1 MRTKKDFYNQINNVT
16 TNGLK
21 TLQELSAQ
29 IADLRKKIDSGKYS
43 SGYVRTELIPQI
55 DILKRQMDDVRY
67 KTNTEVQ
74 KICTEYTDELRA
86 QDDLDPSL
94 LTDDVKLLKAGVKL
108 TKRDITAMLNRNAG
122 NHTMTQLILRYCKE
136 NDIDSGVHYMGNRPI
151 IDNVAMVPYTV
162 ETALKWSDRQS
173 TVYERLMGVGSS
185 MDEVF
190 NSED

>member
-16 TNGLK
+16 KNGLK

-29 IADLRKKIDSGKYS
+29 LTKVSEDISSGKYS
-43 SGYVRTELIPQI
+43 GEYVREKLIPQR
-55 DILKRQMDDVRY
+55 DSLRRQMDDTRHNAN
-67 KTNTEVQ
+67 KEVQ
-74 KICTEYTDELRA
+74 RICDEYTDELRA

-136 NDIDSGVHYMGNRPI
+136 NDIDAGVHYMGNRPI